1 MDRDVAAAG
10 QFEPPA
16 GVLDDLLGGD
26 IAAGGRDADDVDV
39 VLAAQVGEG
48 ERIVDSG
55 VTVEEQRD
63 SGGHGPIVPDVSSHR
78 RRILVPISSPKDML
92 VIHGLCVRAKALR
105 KLQPNSRTCRKT

>member
-1 MDRDVAAAG
+1 DRDVAAAG

-39 VLAAQVGEG
+39 VLAAQVGER
-48 ERIVDSG
+48 ERSVDSG
-55 VTVEEQRD
+55 DTIEGERHG
-63 SGGHGPIVPDVSSHR
+63 GGHGSIVPYVSAHR
-78 RRILVPISSPKDML
+78 RRNLVPISSPKDML